1 MTDNKKPEGSAKSRS
16 GKYSVKSSSNYKHEK
31 GRGVKRN
38 LHLHPPRPK
47 KVGQLVHLVLHF
59 PHGDESVYYPQCSR
73 CGYAIVDL
81 SMGNVCVWDR
91 DDFSLTP
98 LGWQDE
104 IGCRASLAAGQI
116 YFFHKDC
123 DNSQSGSAWANADDI
138 FKSDQ
143 RFEFQKRWE
152 REARDGRADAAAE
165 RSEVAETT
173 E

>member
-1 MTDNKKPEGSAKSRS
+1 VRNKRTAPEGSLQELSGQSKSNRIS
-16 GKYSVKSSSNYKHEK
+16 DYKHEK
-31 GRGVKRN
+31 GSRVNGNFCHNPR
-38 LHLHPPRPK
+38 RPK
-47 KVGQLVHLVLHF
+47 KAGQLVPLVLHY
-59 PHGDESVYYPQCSR
+59 PRGDEFVYYPLCSR
-73 CGYAIVDL
+73 CGFAIVDL
-81 SMGNVCVWDR
+81 AMGNVCEWGR
-91 DDFSLTP
+91 DNFKLTP

-123 DNSQSGSAWANADDI
+123 DNSPSGSGWVNADNV

-152 REARDGRADAAAE
+152 KAANDG
-165 RSEVAETT
+165 AET